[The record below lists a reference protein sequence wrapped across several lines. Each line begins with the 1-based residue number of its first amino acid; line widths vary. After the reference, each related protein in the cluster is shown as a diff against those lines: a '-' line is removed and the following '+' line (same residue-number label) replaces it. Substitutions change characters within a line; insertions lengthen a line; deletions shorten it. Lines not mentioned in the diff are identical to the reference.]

1 MGAVDVE
8 VVVMVAGVAEVGE
21 MAVAADAACEMRG
34 LRLKLSRQV
43 PLCTAQRARW
53 W

>member
-1 MGAVDVE
+1 MAVE
-8 VVVMVAGVAEVGE
+8 VAVMAVEAAEAGE
-21 MAVAADAACEMRG
+21 MAVVAGAGCGMRG